1 MNRPVDPT
9 RRRTLTASRRGVSS
23 VLSMM
28 FLVIF
33 GSLGAAMAVVA
44 QGNLRTAD
52 SAIRVSRAMSAA
64 ETGLVFATRRL
75 SSEASRFVVRRGV
88 IDPTLADQLWRG
100 TYSPSDPGDLVVMPP
115 DGYEVVA
122 PPAGI
127 AQALI
132 DAHHADV
139 GAVDLE
145 PGDAQLPAFDNV
157 TGRLDAKPI
166 RIGGGEHRASFR
178 LSYRPLANTSRILG
192 VSEGRDG
199 DVTRTLQME
208 FELDKRIEFA
218 ILSPNRIMIGKNV
231 LVEGPIG
238 TTFGIV
244 DGEINTSHGQPVV
257 MRSDFRYLDPDLDA
271 AIASLEQAVEQY
283 DVDGDNRLRI
293 HHPIEMSGLAV
304 DPSLVDVN
312 GDEFVDEFD
321 LFLDRFDTDGDG
333 RVVWDPA
340 RAVAAGS
347 PFGEP
352 EFAGVDDQLARL
364 LDLARADRNGDGVV
378 DADDLRLGRGDG
390 VIDILDRPAKL
401 RGDLRL
407 AVTSETWETESG
419 GPWTRHVRGSI
430 RAEDKAPAT
439 FGLGQ
444 DELRT
449 VTTDMFAESAVW
461 FDDQATTDLLSELGI
476 ASWNAWDPTELDAAA
491 VADPESTAEG
501 WVHEEVPF
509 GSPNAYDWYRRPV
522 IVGRTFTNLRIPTGA
537 NALFKDCIFLG
548 VTYIETGTSCSH
560 QNWNFFGT
568 VHRSGEAP
576 DFTYEAADWAESLV
590 PAFDHSLLP
599 PGSPPGTKALSNNIR
614 FHDCTFLGS
623 LAGDTPDTYTHW
635 RNKIQV
641 TGGTRLYN
649 RPDDPDLLAQADGPL
664 LAAALASIDSDDL
677 AELRKSSM
685 MLPGWSV
692 DVGNFDNTQSADP
705 DLTPRIRM
713 TGTVVAGV
721 FDVRGTAEI
730 EGTLLLTFRPTAS
743 EGPLRQPWM
752 LDAEGQPTEPP
763 TQTNGQP
770 HAFNTTIGYF
780 GQADGDGEGVL
791 PGSDTFEGFGE
802 ILLRWDPDADLP
814 DGIPWPIKAV
824 PLRET
829 YREARMETS
838 S

>member
-1 MNRPVDPT
+1 
-9 RRRTLTASRRGVSS
+9 
-23 VLSMM
+23 MM

-75 SSEASRFVVRRGV
+75 TSEASRFVVRRGV
-88 IDPTLADQLWRG
+88 IDATFANQLWRG
-100 TYSPSDPGDLVVMPP
+100 TYSPDDPGDLVVLPP
-115 DGYEVVA
+115 VGYEVVVA
-122 PPAGI
+122 PTGI
-127 AQALI
+127 AQALL
-132 DAHHADV
+132 DAHYVDA

-145 PGDAQLPAFDNV
+145 PGDAQLPSFDPA
-157 TGRLDAKPI
+157 TGRVDVKPI
-166 RIGGGEHRASFR
+166 RIGGGTHRASFR
-178 LSYRPLANTSRILG
+178 LTYQPVAGTSRILV

-208 FELDKRIEFA
+208 FELDKRIEYA
-218 ILSPNRIMIGKNV
+218 VLSPNRIMVGKNV

-244 DGEINTSHGQPVV
+244 DGEINTTHGQPVV

-283 DVDGDNRLRI
+283 DVDGDNRLRV

-304 DPSLVDVN
+304 DPSLVDVD

-321 LFLDRFDTDGDG
+321 LFLARFDADGDG
-333 RVVWDPA
+333 RVVWDSA
-340 RAVAAGS
+340 RAVAAGYALAEVE
-347 PFGEP
+347 FG
-352 EFAGVDDQLARL
+352 GIDDQLARL
-364 LDLARADRNGDGVV
+364 LDLARSDRNGDGSI
-378 DADDLRLGRGDG
+378 DGEDIRLGRGDG
-390 VIDILDRPAKL
+390 VIDVLDRPAKL

-407 AVTSETWETESG
+407 AVTAERWETESG
-419 GPWTRHVRGSI
+419 GTWKRHVRGSV
-430 RAEDKAPAT
+430 RSGDKAPAT
-439 FGLGQ
+439 FGIESE
-444 DELRT
+444 ELRT
-449 VTTDMFAESAVW
+449 VTTDMFADTAGW
-461 FDDQATTDLLSELGI
+461 FDEQATTELLADLGI
-476 ASWNAWDPTELDAAA
+476 ASWNAWTPTELDAAT
-491 VADPESTAEG
+491 VTDPDSTAEG

-522 IVGRTFTNLRIPTGA
+522 IVGRTFTNLRIPTGT
-537 NALFKDCIFLG
+537 NALFKDCTFLG

-568 VHRSGEAP
+568 VNRSGEAP
-576 DFTYEAADWAESLV
+576 DFVFEVADWAQNLV
-590 PAFDHSLLP
+590 PPFNDSLLP
-599 PGSPPGTKALSNNIR
+599 PGSPPGTKSLSNNLR

-664 LAAALASIDSDDL
+664 LAAALASIGSDEL

-692 DVGNFDNTQSADP
+692 DVGNFDNAQSADP

-713 TGTVVAGV
+713 TGTIVAGV
-721 FDVRGTAEI
+721 LDVRGTAEI
-730 EGTLLLTFRPTAS
+730 EGTLLLTFRPAS
-743 EGPLRQPWM
+743 GEGPLRQPWM
-752 LDAEGQPTEPP
+752 LDADGQPTEPP

-780 GQADGDGEGVL
+780 GQSDGDGEGVL

-802 ILLRWDPDADLP
+802 ILLRWDPYADLP
-814 DGIPWPIKAV
+814 DGIPWPIEVV

>member
-178 LSYRPLANTSRILG
+178 LSYRPLANTSRILV

>member
-1 MNRPVDPT
+1 
-9 RRRTLTASRRGVSS
+9 
-23 VLSMM
+23 MM

-88 IDPTLADQLWRG
+88 IDAAFADQLWRG
-100 TYSPSDPGDLVVMPP
+100 TYSPTNPGDLVVLPP
-115 DGYEVVA
+115 SGYEVVT
-122 PPAGI
+122 PPLGI
-127 AQALI
+127 AQAVL
-132 DAHHADV
+132 DAHFADA
-139 GAVDLE
+139 GAIDLE
-145 PGDAQLPAFDNV
+145 PGDASLPSIDAA
-157 TGRLDAKPI
+157 TGQLDAKPI
-166 RIGGGEHRASFR
+166 LLGGGVHRPSFR
-178 LSYRPLANTSRILG
+178 LGYIPVPGTSRIRV

-208 FELDKRIEFA
+208 FDLDKRIEYA
-218 ILSPNRIMIGKNV
+218 VLSPNRIMIGKNV

-244 DGEINTSHGQPVV
+244 EGEINTTHGQPVV

-271 AIASLEQAVEQY
+271 AIASLEQAVEQF
-283 DVDGDNRLRI
+283 DVDGDNRLRV
-293 HHPIEMSGLAV
+293 HHPIEMSGLAI
-304 DPSLVDVN
+304 DPALVDVD
-312 GDEFVDEFD
+312 GDEYVDEFD
-321 LFLDRFDTDGDG
+321 LFLARFDADGDG

-340 RAVAAGS
+340 RAVAAGHALA
-347 PFGEP
+347 EA
-352 EFAGVDDQLARL
+352 EFSGIDDQLARL

-378 DADDLRLGRGDG
+378 DGDDLRLGRGDG
-390 VIDILDRPAKL
+390 IIDVLDRPAKL

-407 AVTSETWETESG
+407 AVTAEQWETRSG
-419 GPWTRHVRGSI
+419 GPWKRHVRGSI
-430 RAEDKAPAT
+430 RAGDRTPAT
-439 FGLGQ
+439 FGIPEG
-444 DELRT
+444 ELRT
-449 VTTDMFAESAVW
+449 VTTDMFSESAGW
-461 FDDQATTDLLSELGI
+461 FDDQATTELLAALGI
-476 ASWNAWDPTELDAAA
+476 ASWNAWNPTELDAAT
-491 VADPESTAEG
+491 VADPESTDEG
-501 WVHEEVPF
+501 WTHEEVPF

-522 IVGRTFTNLRIPTGA
+522 IVGRTFTNLRIPTGT
-537 NALFKDCIFLG
+537 NALFKDCTFLG

-568 VHRSGEAP
+568 VNRSGEAP
-576 DFTYEAADWAESLV
+576 DYVYEVADWTQSLV
-590 PAFDHSLLP
+590 PPFDESLLP
-599 PGSPPGTKALSNNIR
+599 AGSPPGTNALSNNLR

-623 LAGDTPDTYTHW
+623 IAGDTPDTYTHW

-641 TGGTRLYN
+641 TGATRLYN
-649 RPDDPDLLAQADGPL
+649 RPDDPELLAQADGPL
-664 LAAALASIDSDDL
+664 LAAALAAIGDEDL
-677 AELRKSSM
+677 LELRKSSM

-692 DVGNFDNTQSADP
+692 DVGNFANDQSPDP

-713 TGTVVAGV
+713 TGTIVAGV

-730 EGTLLLTFRPTAS
+730 EGTLLLTFRPAS
-743 EGPLRQPWM
+743 GEGPLRQPWM
-752 LDAEGQPTEPP
+752 LGSDGEPGDPP

-791 PGSDTFEGFGE
+791 PGADTFEGFGE

-814 DGIPWPIKAV
+814 DGIPWPIQVV

-829 YREARMETS
+829 YREARTEA
-838 S
+838 

>member
-1 MNRPVDPT
+1 MKRSPNPTDP
-9 RRRTLTASRRGVSS
+9 RTPFAARRGVSS

-75 SSEASRFVVRRGV
+75 SSEASRFVIRRGV

-100 TYSPSDPGDLVVMPP
+100 TYSPSEPGDLVVLPP
-115 DGYEVVA
+115 VGYEVVT
-122 PPAGI
+122 PPPGV
-127 AQALI
+127 AQALL
-132 DAHHADV
+132 DAHHVDA
-139 GAVDLE
+139 GAVDLD
-145 PGDAQLPAFDNV
+145 PGDAQLPAIDNT
-157 TGRLDAKPI
+157 TGQLAVKPI
-166 RIGGGEHRASFR
+166 LIGGGTHRASFR
-178 LSYRPLANTSRILG
+178 LTYRPVEGTSRIRV

-199 DVTRTLQME
+199 DVTRTLQMD
-208 FELDKRIEFA
+208 FELDKRIEYA
-218 ILSPNRIMIGKNV
+218 VLSPNRIMIGKNV
-231 LVEGPIG
+231 LLEGPIG

-244 DGEINTSHGQPVV
+244 DGEINTTHGQPVV

-283 DVDGDNRLRI
+283 DTDGDNRLRVN
-293 HHPIEMSGLAV
+293 HPIEMSGLAI
-304 DPSLVDVN
+304 DPALVDVD
-312 GDEFVDEFD
+312 GDEYVDEFD
-321 LFLDRFDTDGDG
+321 LFLARFDADGDG

-340 RAVAAGS
+340 RAAAAGHALA
-347 PFGEP
+347 EA
-352 EFAGVDDQLARL
+352 EFSGIDDQLARL
-364 LDLARADRNGDGVV
+364 LDLARADRNGDGDV
-378 DADDLRLGRGDG
+378 DEDDRRLGHGDG
-390 VIDILDRPAKL
+390 IIDILDRPAKL

-407 AVTSETWETESG
+407 AVTSERWETESG
-419 GPWTRHVRGSI
+419 GPWKRHVRGSV
-430 RAEDKAPAT
+430 RPGDKAPAT
-439 FGLGQ
+439 FGLAEE
-444 DELRT
+444 DLRT
-449 VTTDMFAESAVW
+449 VTTDMFADSAGW
-461 FDDQATTDLLSELGI
+461 FDDQADTELLAALGI
-476 ASWNAWDPTELDAAA
+476 ASWSAWDPTELDAAT
-491 VADPESTAEG
+491 VADPESAAEG

-522 IVGRTFTNLRIPTGA
+522 IVGRTFTNLRIPTGT
-537 NALFKDCIFLG
+537 NALFKDCTFLG
-548 VTYIETGTSCSH
+548 VTYLETGTSCSH

-568 VHRSGEAP
+568 VNRTGEAP
-576 DFTYEAADWAESLV
+576 DFVFEVAAWAQSLV
-590 PAFDHSLLP
+590 PPFDESLLP
-599 PGSPPGTKALSNNIR
+599 PGSPPGTKALSNNLR

-623 LAGDTPDTYTHW
+623 IAGDTPDTYTHW

-649 RPDDPDLLAQADGPL
+649 SPDDPDLVAQADGPL
-664 LAAALASIDSDDL
+664 LAAALAAIGSADL

-692 DVGNFDNTQSADP
+692 DVGNFNNAQSADP

-713 TGTVVAGV
+713 TGTIVAGV

-730 EGTLLLTFRPTAS
+730 EGTLLLTFRPAAG

-752 LDAEGQPTEPP
+752 LDADGQPTEPP

-780 GQADGDGEGVL
+780 GQNDGDGEGVL
-791 PGSDTFEGFGE
+791 PGEDTFEGFGE

-814 DGIPWPIKAV
+814 DGIPWPIQVV

-829 YREARMETS
+829 YREARTEA
-838 S
+838 

>member
-1 MNRPVDPT
+1 VMRLPIRPN
-9 RRRTLTASRRGVSS
+9 RRTRPRARRGVSS

-75 SSEASRFVVRRGV
+75 SSEASRFVIRRGV
-88 IDPTLADQLWRG
+88 IDATLADQLWRG
-100 TYSPSDPGDLVVMPP
+100 TYSPSEPGDLVVLPP
-115 DGYEVVA
+115 VGYEVVSS
-122 PPAGI
+122 PAGI
-127 AQALI
+127 AQALL
-132 DAHHADV
+132 DAHHVDV

-145 PGDAQLPAFDNV
+145 PGDAQLPAIDTA
-157 TGRLDAKPI
+157 TGQLDTKPI
-166 RIGGGEHRASFR
+166 RIGGGTHRASFR
-178 LSYRPLANTSRILG
+178 LTYRPVEGTSRIRV

-208 FELDKRIEFA
+208 FELDKRIEYA
-218 ILSPNRIMIGKNV
+218 VLSPNRIMIGKNV

-244 DGEINTSHGQPVV
+244 DGEINTTHGQPVT
-257 MRSDFRYLDPDLDA
+257 MRSDFRYLDADLDA
-271 AIASLEQAVEQY
+271 AIASLEQAVEQH
-283 DVDGDNRLRI
+283 DVDGDNRLRV
-293 HHPIEMSGLAV
+293 HHPIEMSGLAI
-304 DPSLVDVN
+304 DPALVDVD
-312 GDEFVDEFD
+312 GDEYVDEFD
-321 LFLDRFDTDGDG
+321 LFLARFDEDGDG

-340 RAVAAGS
+340 RAVAAGHALA
-347 PFGEP
+347 EA
-352 EFAGVDDQLARL
+352 EFAGIDDQLARL
-364 LDLARADRNGDGVV
+364 LDLARADRNEDGLV
-378 DADDLRLGRGDG
+378 DADDVRLGRGDG
-390 VIDILDRPAKL
+390 IIDALDRPAKL

-419 GPWTRHVRGSI
+419 GPWKRHVRGSV
-430 RAEDKAPAT
+430 RPGDKAPAT
-439 FGLGQ
+439 FGLAE

-449 VTTDMFAESAVW
+449 VTTDMFAESAGW
-461 FDDQATTDLLSELGI
+461 FDEQADTELLSALGI
-476 ASWNAWDPTELDAAA
+476 ASWSAWNPTELDAAT
-491 VADPESTAEG
+491 VADPESTVEG

-522 IVGRTFTNLRIPTGA
+522 IVGRTFTNLRIPTGT
-537 NALFKDCIFLG
+537 NALFKDCTFLG

-568 VHRSGEAP
+568 VNRSGESP
-576 DFTYEAADWAESLV
+576 DFVYEVADWAQGLV
-590 PAFDHSLLP
+590 PPFDEALLP
-599 PGSPPGTKALSNNIR
+599 DGSPPGTKALANNLR

-649 RPDDPDLLAQADGPL
+649 RPDDPELLSQADGPL
-664 LAAALASIDSDDL
+664 LAAALASIGNEDL

-692 DVGNFDNTQSADP
+692 DVGNFANEQSADP

-713 TGTVVAGV
+713 TGTIVAGV
-721 FDVRGTAEI
+721 LDVRGTAEI
-730 EGTLLLTFRPTAS
+730 EGTLLLTFRPAS
-743 EGPLRQPWM
+743 GEGPLRQPWM

-763 TQTNGQP
+763 TDTNGQP

-791 PGSDTFEGFGE
+791 PGADTFEGFGE

-814 DGIPWPIKAV
+814 DGIPWPIEVV

-829 YREARMETS
+829 YREARTEA
-838 S
+838 

>member
-178 LSYRPLANTSRILG
+178 LSYRPLANTSRILV

-599 PGSPPGTKALSNNIR
+599 PGSPPGTKDLSHNIR

-649 RPDDPDLLAQADGPL
+649 RPDDP
-664 LAAALASIDSDDL
+664 
-677 AELRKSSM
+677 
-685 MLPGWSV
+685 
-692 DVGNFDNTQSADP
+692 
-705 DLTPRIRM
+705 
-713 TGTVVAGV
+713 
-721 FDVRGTAEI
+721 
-730 EGTLLLTFRPTAS
+730 
-743 EGPLRQPWM
+743 
-752 LDAEGQPTEPP
+752 
-763 TQTNGQP
+763 
-770 HAFNTTIGYF
+770 
-780 GQADGDGEGVL
+780 
-791 PGSDTFEGFGE
+791 
-802 ILLRWDPDADLP
+802 
-814 DGIPWPIKAV
+814 
-824 PLRET
+824 
-829 YREARMETS
+829 
-838 S
+838 